1 MVLLI
6 IRFKSSFVL
15 GILFILVAF
24 RDSINAHTQQALE
37 KKPAGTENG
46 FWMNRRNVV
55 SVDQEFFD
63 GVPTVADM
71 TSENNKKLGGRKM
84 LVTADNDRKTAI
96 KHENAGQFIGEATT
110 KISGAEHSSVGNT
123 DKSQKGNNEGVELN
137 VESNKFMSNTDRSSL
152 PVNVSLGDSI
162 AVSAD
167 YLDPRPHPPKNN

>member
-15 GILFILVAF
+15 GILFILVVF

-63 GVPTVADM
+63 GVPTAAALS
-71 TSENNKKLGGRKM
+71 SENNKKLGGRKM
-84 LVTADNDRKTAI
+84 LVSAVNDRKTMV
-96 KHENAGQFIGEATT
+96 KHENAGLFIGEATT
-110 KISGAEHSSVGNT
+110 KISGAEHSP
-123 DKSQKGNNEGVELN
+123 DKVQKGNTGGELN
-137 VESNKFMSNTDRSSL
+137 VESNKFMSNTDRNSM
-152 PVNVSLGDSI
+152 PGNVSLDDSI

>member
-37 KKPAGTENG
+37 KKPTGTKNG

-63 GVPTVADM
+63 GVPTAAAL

-84 LVTADNDRKTAI
+84 LVSAVNDRKTTI
-96 KHENAGQFIGEATT
+96 KHVNAGLFIGEATT
-110 KISGAEHSSVGNT
+110 KISGAEHSS
-123 DKSQKGNNEGVELN
+123 DKAQKGNKGGELN
-137 VESNKFMSNTDRSSL
+137 VESNKFMSNTDRNSM